1 MTAAT
6 MAVRVS
12 GVLAVVIGGALAAA
26 GVLTV
31 LALTG
36 RPPPRHTLGDWVVPF
51 FDAVVQGAARPAPGA
66 LITGLLQSPQGF
78 WALVL
83 IGIGAAFAGMGVMQ
97 AITGRRSKVALAFVV
112 MIMIAIPVAALTAG

>member
-1 MTAAT
+1 MAAAT

-12 GVLAVVIGGALAAA
+12 GVLAVMIGGALAGA

-36 RPPPRHTLGDWVVPF
+36 RPLPTASLGDWVVPF
-51 FDAVVQGAARPAPGA
+51 FTAVVEGAARPAPGA
-66 LITGLLQSPQGF
+66 LIAELMQSPQGF

-83 IGIGAAFAGMGVMQ
+83 IGIGAAFAGMGAVQ
-97 AITGRRSKVALAFVV
+97 VVTGRRSKVALAFVV
-112 MIMIAIPVAALTAG
+112 MIMIAIPVAALTGG